1 MEPIIESDMQF
12 GPYSDE
18 EVFWI
23 EKSRLYTE
31 KLQQSS
37 VKCCEFILNRGK
49 NIYFIEAKK
58 SCPNQL
64 TANSTEEKKDKYN
77 KYIEDITEKMR
88 HAISTYASLLLNR
101 HQTGEELPPN
111 LAKNDLSKMTIKL
124 VLVVK
129 TAEASWL
136 IPLMDVL
143 NQKLRKDSC
152 IWRDVQLYA
161 INEAKARELH
171 LVI

>member
-1 MEPIIESDMQF
+1 MEPILESGMQF
-12 GPYSDE
+12 GPYPDE

-23 EKSRLYTE
+23 EKSQLYTRR
-31 KLQQSS
+31 LQPNG
-37 VKCCEFILNRGK
+37 VKCCEFILKRGK
-49 NIYFIEAKK
+49 TIYFIEAKT

-64 TANSTEEKKDKYN
+64 TADSAEEKRIKYN
-77 KYIEDITEKMR
+77 EYIEDITEKMR
-88 HAISTYASLLLNR
+88 HSIATYASLLLNR
-101 HQTGEELPPN
+101 HQIDESLPPD
-111 LAKNDLSKMTIKL
+111 LAKKDLSKTTLKL
-124 VLVVK
+124 ILVVK

-136 IPLMDVL
+136 IPLKDVL
-143 NQKLRKDSC
+143 NRKLRKDSC